1 MFDRPFRSLSLL
13 AAVCFL
19 IVVSSSA
26 QTAPASPPLSKF
38 DLALDYSFF
47 GAHGNLVP
55 AYIPYTSINN
65 GAIASGA
72 YYFSK
77 YAGIEGE
84 FAAHPN
90 GINDGLYTAQG
101 GVIFRYPL
109 QEFTLFGH
117 GLAGAA
123 DLSGPD
129 AQAGVTPA
137 SLNEHEPAMW
147 GPTVTAGGGAD
158 LDLPWWNHKFAFR
171 MFQADYE
178 YIHEDYGPSVPL
190 PTTGTLGGR
199 TNLSGVRLSTGIV
212 VHFGTFVPPP
222 PVTYACSASPAT
234 VYPGDPVT
242 ITGTA
247 GALNPKKPAAYTWT
261 SDSVKVSGMSS
272 TGTVDTGS
280 LSAGTYTVK
289 GHVSEGPKP
298 GEMADCVATFMVKA
312 FDPPT
317 ISCSA
322 NPSTVKPGDSS
333 TITASGMSPQNRPLT
348 YSYSSTAGS
357 ISGTTTTATL
367 STAGAAPGTV
377 GVTCNVV
384 DDKGQTASGQTSVTI
399 VAPPPPPP
407 PPMPMS
413 SSLCSIHFER
423 DKARPVRVDNEA
435 KACLD
440 DVSLNL
446 QRQSNSKLVLVGSSA
461 PSEKKAG
468 SKLAAERALNTKEYL
483 VKEKGVDASR
493 ISTYTTTTTEG
504 KTVTTTLVPLG
515 ATFDTSGDTMV
526 SEPVKPMPKKK

>member
-13 AAVCFL
+13 AAVCIL
-19 IVVSSSA
+19 VVVGSSA
-26 QTAPASPPLSKF
+26 QTAPPISRADVF
-38 DLALDYSFF
+38 MGYSYF
-47 GAHGNLVP
+47 GAHGMVKP
-55 AYIPYTSINN
+55 ADLPYTSINL
-65 GAIASGA
+65 GAIGSVA

-77 YAGIEGE
+77 YAGAQVE
-84 FAAHPN
+84 FAAHPDGN
-90 GINDGLYTAQG
+90 NDGLYTIQAG
-101 GVIFRYPL
+101 PIFRLPMDHV
-109 QEFTLFGH
+109 TLFAH
-117 GLAGAA
+117 GL
-123 DLSGPD
+123 L
-129 AQAGVTPA
+129 
-137 SLNEHEPAMW
+137 
-147 GPTVTAGGGAD
+147 GGAD
-158 LDLPWWNHKFAFR
+158 LAGPNARVCCTPPAFDEHEPYTWGPSITVGGGMDMDLPWWNHKLGLR
-171 MFQADYE
+171 LFQGDFE
-178 YIHEDYGPSVPL
+178 YIHEDYGPPTTI
-190 PTTGTLGGR
+190 PTTGVLGGR
-199 TNLSGVRLSTGIV
+199 TNLKGARLSTGLV
-212 VHFGTFVPPP
+212 LHFGNIVPPP
-222 PVTYACSASPAT
+222 PVTYACSATPAT

-247 GALNPKKPAAYTWT
+247 GALNPKKTATYTWT
-261 SDSVKVSGMSS
+261 SDTVKVSGMSS

-298 GEMADCVATFMVKA
+298 GEMADCGASFTVKA

-322 NPSTVKPGDSS
+322 DPSTVKPGDSS

-348 YSYSSTAGS
+348 YSYSASAGS

-367 STAGAAPGTV
+367 STAGAAPGAI

-384 DDKGQTASGQTSVTI
+384 DDKGQTASAQTTVT
-399 VAPPPPPP
+399 VVAPPAPPPPLPV
-407 PPMPMS
+407 S

-446 QRQSNSKLVLVGSSA
+446 QRQSDSKLVLVGSSA

-483 VKEKGVDASR
+483 VKEKGVDPSR

-515 ATFDTSGDTMV
+515 ATFDTSGDTAV
-526 SEPVKPMPKKK
+526 SEPVKPMPKKKK